1 MDSLII
7 LLVIWF
13 VIDILGGNKK
23 RQQQN
28 QQKKSVEDMR
38 RAMQESQSWLEKQS
52 LKDEIEQEQLRDLQE
67 SQRAQRQVDN
77 NRRKIQGKTVIFGDL
92 GDFIREF
99 KDLMDVDSVPEPKAR
114 TEQPQPEP
122 VREQPVF
129 SEMSSEDIA
138 RRKRELAEKRRRR
151 LSAKQAQP
159 VPVAAEPVGCEY
171 CSGELEVERTISTR
185 AEAAKP
191 VVLATRPVRDVATAC
206 RDLQLNE
213 LQQAVVWAEVL
224 DKPLAL
230 RRRR

>member
-1 MDSLII
+1 MDGLII

-23 RQQQN
+23 NQQKN
-28 QQKKSVEDMR
+28 QQKKSVDEMR
-38 RAMQESQSWLEKQS
+38 RAMEESQSWLEKQT
-52 LKDEIEQEQLRDLQE
+52 LKDKIEQEQLRDLHE
-67 SQRAQRQVDN
+67 SQCAQRKVEA

-99 KDLMDVDSVPEPKAR
+99 KDLMDVDSVPQPK
-114 TEQPQPEP
+114 QPEP
-122 VREQPVF
+122 MPQPVF

-138 RRKRELAEKRRRR
+138 RRKRELVEKRRRR
-151 LSAKQAQP
+151 LSEKQAQP
-159 VPVAAEPVGCEY
+159 ALVAAEAQECGY
-171 CSGELEVERTISTR
+171 CNGRLEVERTLSTCT
-185 AEAAKP
+185 EAARP

-230 RRRR
+230 RGRR